1 MVSLPFNHLVTFLSM
16 KNSKVYE
23 KCLLEVFD
31 SVILYFVW
39 WVYMQHSYLI
49 HVHLLS
55 VHHGP
60 GSRVFKCDLLLDWKE
75 ENMYIKKLRK
85 G

>member
-23 KCLLEVFD
+23 QCLLQVFD

-39 WVYMQHSYLI
+39 LVYMQHSYLI

-60 GSRVFKCDLLLDWKE
+60 DSRVFKCDLLLDWKE
-75 ENMYIKKLRK
+75 EKIYIYKKIM
-85 G
+85 